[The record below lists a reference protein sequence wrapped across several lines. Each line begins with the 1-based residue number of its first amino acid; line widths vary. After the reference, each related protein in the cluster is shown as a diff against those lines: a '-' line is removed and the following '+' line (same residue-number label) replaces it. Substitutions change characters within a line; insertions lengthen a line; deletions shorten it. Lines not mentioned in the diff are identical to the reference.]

1 MLTPKNGFE
10 NSEVSFRVGSG
21 TMTVKVKDITYELI
35 ERVRHH
41 ADLSYYVE
49 EDIEVPEP
57 YFELQTEYIPEE
69 HDIETVMQEVIK
81 KPRKKKK

>member
-1 MLTPKNGFE
+1 MLKPRNGFE

-49 EDIEVPEP
+49 GDIEVPEP
-57 YFELQTEYIPEE
+57 YFGLQTEYIPEE
-69 HDIETVMQEVIK
+69 HDIEMVMQEAIK